1 MASYDNIRSKIY
13 LLTKTNVNSLSNAN
27 LNLYT
32 QPAEDR
38 IISLIM
44 RADSRWQ
51 YDDANYGDLPSA
63 TTQINADQQD
73 YSLPTSHLT
82 IERVELKDS
91 GGSWD
96 LLIPMDS
103 KDIRFLAL
111 AEGESSRKGAFLAG
125 TGVPLYY
132 DKKARSLILYPV
144 PNYTQAASLA
154 VYFTRGALKFDYTDS
169 KFTDD
174 TGSINSVPGFAELF
188 HNLIPLWASY
198 DYAVANGLRNVNQLM
213 VEIVRL
219 EKELDDFYGLRNRD
233 ESPRFTLSTNQTPV
247 RESGR
252 LGLRGG
258 DSNK

>member
-63 TTQINADQQD
+63 TATITSDQQD
-73 YSLPTSHLT
+73 YSLRTYHFT
-82 IERVELKDS
+82 IERVEIKDA

-96 LLIPMDS
+96 LLITMDS

-111 AEGESSRKGAFLAG
+111 AEGESSRK
-125 TGVPLYY
+125 
-132 DKKARSLILYPV
+132 
-144 PNYTQAASLA
+144 
-154 VYFTRGALKFDYTDS
+154 
-169 KFTDD
+169 
-174 TGSINSVPGFAELF
+174 
-188 HNLIPLWASY
+188 
-198 DYAVANGLRNVNQLM
+198 
-213 VEIVRL
+213 
-219 EKELDDFYGLRNRD
+219 
-233 ESPRFTLSTNQTPV
+233 
-247 RESGR
+247 
-252 LGLRGG
+252 
-258 DSNK
+258 